1 MTPSRPRAV
10 LAALKGM
17 GAERRR
23 LVLGRLPELAL
34 RTIAEEW
41 WWAAHGGQIAPE
53 GLWEV
58 WLILAGRG
66 FGKTRAGAE
75 WVWAMARAFP
85 GARIALVGGSLDEVR
100 GVMVE
105 GESGIIACARHGEGL
120 RWRPARGELVF
131 PSGARAFAYSG
142 AHPAKLRGPQH
153 HFAWADEL
161 AKWARAKGSWDNLRL
176 GMRLGE
182 APRIVVTTTPAPG
195 ATLRRIE
202 AAKATAVT
210 RGRTWQ
216 NPHLPSRFVAAMIA
230 EHGGTRL
237 GRQELEGLLF
247 DDAAGALWTR
257 ELVER
262 CRVPPWDPVE
272 TGALRRIVVGVD
284 PPASDG
290 VCGIV
295 ACGQGADGI
304 AYVLGDY
311 SLSGSPQGWARRV
324 AWAAQAWRADRVIAE
339 ANNGGEMVRQ
349 TLLGAE
355 ANLPVT
361 LVNASRGKS
370 ARAEPI
376 MVRFEN
382 GKAKFAGCFPALED
396 ELCGLIAGGGYE
408 GPGASPDRADAM
420 VWAMTELG
428 KAAPSPSVR
437 GL

>member
-1 MTPSRPRAV
+1 
-10 LAALKGM
+10 
-17 GAERRR
+17 
-23 LVLGRLPELAL
+23 
-34 RTIAEEW
+34 
-41 WWAAHGGQIAPE
+41 
-53 GLWEV
+53 V
-58 WLILAGRG
+58 WLLRAGRG
-66 FGKTRAGAE
+66 FGKTIAGAR
-75 WVWAMARAFP
+75 WTLRRAKENP
-85 GARIALVGGSLDEVR
+85 GARIALVGANLDDV
-100 GVMVE
+100 VKLMVE
-105 GESGIIACARHGEGL
+105 GESGLIAEALEEEKP
-120 RWRPARGELVF
+120 RWVASRRRVDFHNG
-131 PSGARAFAYSG
+131 SQAFAYS
-142 AHPAKLRGPQH
+142 AETPEKLRGPQH

-161 AKWARAKGSWDNLRL
+161 AKWTRGKAAWDNLRL
-176 GMRLGE
+176 GMRLGAE
-182 APRIVVTTTPAPG
+182 PRIVVTTTPAAGPLL
-195 ATLRRIE
+195 TRI
-202 AAKATAVT
+202 AGGKATAVT

-216 NPHLPSRFVAAMIA
+216 NPHLPERFVAAMIA

-237 GRQELEGLLF
+237 GRQELEGMLF

-257 ELVER
+257 GLVER
-262 CRVPPWDPVE
+262 CRTAPWNPAE

-295 ACGQGADGI
+295 ACGQGADGV
-304 AYVLGDY
+304 AYVLGDH
-311 SLSGSPQGWARRV
+311 SLAASPQGWARRV
-324 AWAAQAWRADRVIAE
+324 AWAAQAWGADRVIAE

-376 MVRFEN
+376 VVRFEN